1 MAYKQGF
8 VDGAQNL
15 KEMRKEAFIDGIEAS
30 KTIEWTRESE
40 EIKRV
45 LKEWG
50 YQAIKLLIQSC
61 VIGRTDRKETDMK
74 YILCDEKGNE
84 VKVGND
90 YDFADFVNAVYANDG
105 WFFLDEKGNIVE
117 C

>member
-1 MAYKQGF
+1 MVFRAEYLLTLL
-8 VDGAQNL
+8 DSIQNRAVAVTTA
-15 KEMRKEAFIDGIEAS
+15 E
-30 KTIEWTRESE
+30 REE
-40 EIKRV
+40 
-45 LKEWG
+45 
-50 YQAIKLLIQSC
+50 
-61 VIGRTDRKETDMK
+61 DMK

>member
-1 MAYKQGF
+1 
-8 VDGAQNL
+8 
-15 KEMRKEAFIDGIEAS
+15 
-30 KTIEWTRESE
+30 
-40 EIKRV
+40 
-45 LKEWG
+45 
-50 YQAIKLLIQSC
+50 
-61 VIGRTDRKETDMK
+61 MK

-84 VKVGND
+84 VKVGSD

>member
-1 MAYKQGF
+1 MT
-8 VDGAQNL
+8 DG
-15 KEMRKEAFIDGIEAS
+15 
-30 KTIEWTRESE
+30 
-40 EIKRV
+40 
-45 LKEWG
+45 
-50 YQAIKLLIQSC
+50 
-61 VIGRTDRKETDMK
+61 KETDMK
-74 YILCDEKGNE
+74 YILCNEKGNE

>member
-1 MAYKQGF
+1 MDHISIKKY
-8 VDGAQNL
+8 N
-15 KEMRKEAFIDGIEAS
+15 
-30 KTIEWTRESE
+30 KTEPERILRQKVRNS
-40 EIKRV
+40 
-45 LKEWG
+45 
-50 YQAIKLLIQSC
+50 
-61 VIGRTDRKETDMK
+61 MK

>member
-1 MAYKQGF
+1 
-8 VDGAQNL
+8 
-15 KEMRKEAFIDGIEAS
+15 
-30 KTIEWTRESE
+30 
-40 EIKRV
+40 
-45 LKEWG
+45 
-50 YQAIKLLIQSC
+50 
-61 VIGRTDRKETDMK
+61 MK